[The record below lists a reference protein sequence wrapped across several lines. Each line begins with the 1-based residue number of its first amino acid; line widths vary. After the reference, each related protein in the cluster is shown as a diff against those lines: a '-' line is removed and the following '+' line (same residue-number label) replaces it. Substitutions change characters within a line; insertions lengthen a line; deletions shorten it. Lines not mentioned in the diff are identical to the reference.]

1 MSTIAIAGGTG
12 QLGRALV
19 DALVAQGKYKVIVL
33 AREVS
38 ISLLALVYSLDLYHS
53 VQYSTDRKSSLN

>member
-19 DALVAQGKYKVIVL
+19 DALVAQGKYEVIVL
-33 AREVS
+33 ARGVS
-38 ISLLALVYSLDLYHS
+38 ISLLALVSSLDLYHS
-53 VQYSTDRKSSLN
+53 VQ